1 MAKFRLAAA
10 LFTLLPLT
18 LASPLALLP
27 RQSTPSPPLALPQ
40 NAPAL
45 DLRFQPVLDFDT
57 DGCYNVPAV
66 SATGAL
72 VQGLPHNFVA
82 LASNCR
88 DASDLD
94 NNNVYSRTRCNP
106 NGWCIHL
113 YDYYFEKD
121 VATAWFLDI
130 GGHTHDW
137 EHIAVW
143 TANGTAQWV
152 AASQHGGFEVR
163 SASAVRWEG
172 EHPKMV
178 YHKDGGSTHCFRFAD
193 AGDETP
199 LENHRGVWFKGDL
212 VGYEGFPSEGVRRK
226 LFTADFGKAT
236 LALRDDTFAG
246 NIVRSKYSGIPFD
259 ENLDYPPPGTEGVK
273 WKAQGSGWQ

>member
-1 MAKFRLAAA
+1 
-10 LFTLLPLT
+10 
-18 LASPLALLP
+18 
-27 RQSTPSPPLALPQ
+27 
-40 NAPAL
+40 
-45 DLRFQPVLDFDT
+45 
-57 DGCYNVPAV
+57 
-66 SATGAL
+66 
-72 VQGLPHNFVA
+72 
-82 LASNCR
+82 
-88 DASDLD
+88 
-94 NNNVYSRTRCNP
+94 
-106 NGWCIHL
+106 
-113 YDYYFEKD
+113 
-121 VATAWFLDI
+121 
-130 GGHTHDW
+130 
-137 EHIAVW
+137 
-143 TANGTAQWV
+143 
-152 AASQHGGFEVR
+152 
-163 SASAVRWEG
+163 
-172 EHPKMV
+172 MV